1 LGWDKIR
8 HDIII
13 SGVIFFII
21 GLFTT
26 IIVFTVLKEYN
37 IDKLL
42 IDIIGIIGFFY
53 WIFSI
58 PTIFFGFLKQEKPKI
73 FLK

>member
-8 HDIII
+8 RDIII

-26 IIVFTVLKEYN
+26 IIVFTILKEYN
-37 IDKLL
+37 IDTLL
-42 IDIIGIIGFFY
+42 IDIIRIIGFFY
-53 WIFSI
+53 WVFSI
-58 PTIFFGFLKQEKPKI
+58 PTIFLGFLKQEKPKI